1 MSDIIVGDDENE
13 DQIDSNLEKDRRSKA
28 KTALPGRRFYVVL
41 SVLVIMGFMIVAR
54 RYKRPATLVCV
65 R

>member
-1 MSDIIVGDDENE
+1 MRDIIVGDDENE

-41 SVLVIMGFMIVAR
+41 SVLDIIGFMI
-54 RYKRPATLVCV
+54 
-65 R
+65 